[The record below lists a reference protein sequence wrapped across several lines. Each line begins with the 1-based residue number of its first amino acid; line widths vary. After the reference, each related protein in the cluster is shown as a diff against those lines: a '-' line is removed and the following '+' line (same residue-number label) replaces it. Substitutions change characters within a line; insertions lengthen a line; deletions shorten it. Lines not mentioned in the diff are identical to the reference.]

1 MCSSDLVLQYQ
12 KEERS
17 LIANR
22 VKVSHGRFNAL
33 MEVMREDIISTDE
46 NIRRLGDQ
54 LAQHYQDARFEACD
68 TMGEIVHHS
77 IMLLLERSAPATSP
91 QTPV

>member
-1 MCSSDLVLQYQ
+1 MDRA
-12 KEERS
+12 ED
-17 LIANR
+17 
-22 VKVSHGRFNAL
+22 AL
-33 MEVMREDIISTDE
+33 RDDRTADALAHQADAMEALREGMREDIISTDE
-46 NIRRLGDQ
+46 NIRRLGHQ

-91 QTPV
+91 HTPV